1 MIRWKKKKNQLDF
14 GDFRQFILYFRF
26 SIWTYIEYRIKISTM
41 TYPFFAFLDYQY
53 HVYLFAKENDQLST
67 KQFFQKL

>member
-1 MIRWKKKKNQLDF
+1 
-14 GDFRQFILYFRF
+14 
-26 SIWTYIEYRIKISTM
+26 M